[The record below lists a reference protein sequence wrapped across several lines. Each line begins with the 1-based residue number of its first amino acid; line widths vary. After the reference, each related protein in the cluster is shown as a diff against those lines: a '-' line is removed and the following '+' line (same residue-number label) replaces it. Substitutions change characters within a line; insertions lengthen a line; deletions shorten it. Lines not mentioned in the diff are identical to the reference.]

1 MSVSTPY
8 ALLAIWLCF
17 VARGAF
23 HAAMLPPWEGFDEY
37 AHVAV
42 IEHWLKYG
50 SLPRLESPLPDEIAR
65 SLQSSPVPRN
75 LLWIDGTRSYTEYW
89 KSPARRTPAALPLL
103 TIYEAQQPPLYY
115 WMMWPAAWLA
125 RGWPLL
131 SLVQLLRLLS
141 VLLASLFIPL
151 TFLLART
158 RVPPAAALLTAA
170 LAALLPG
177 LEPDVCRVGND
188 ALALPMFTLLLLS
201 AVERRFLVTGVVLGL
216 GLLTKATFLAAVPA
230 LALIWLGQR
239 AGWRKPLL
247 ALGMAALLGGWWYGW
262 AHAATGSWSGWMEAV
277 PHPDQPP
284 FLVEAARVHWLQAG
298 DAVFRSFVWFG
309 DWSFL
314 TVKRWMYY
322 LCGALLLLCW
332 LPALPR
338 YRTYL
343 PELAILAM
351 FLAAMAYNVVITH
364 RNHGISASTG
374 WYCCTLTPALILV
387 VTAGALH
394 SKGWLLA
401 LLAATFVLIT
411 LYGEMFLAIP
421 YYYGALAYNPQGG
434 LPALALH
441 DAARVFK
448 IVAARLPPL
457 ALGLWPLAIA
467 AQAVLCGMVTAWCAK
482 MRLSDAPL
490 S

>member
-1 MSVSTPY
+1 MPVRTRY

-23 HAAMLPPWEGFDEY
+23 HAAMLPLWEGFDEY

-42 IEHWLKYG
+42 IEHWLQHG
-50 SLPRLESPLPDEIAR
+50 SLPRVESAVPEAIAR
-65 SLQSSPVPRN
+65 SLQSVPVPRN

-89 KSPARRTPAALPLL
+89 KAPGRRPQAALPSL

-115 WMMWPAAWLA
+115 WALCPAAWLA
-125 RGWPLL
+125 RDWPLP
-131 SLVQLLRLLS
+131 SLVALLRMLS
-141 VLLASLFIPL
+141 VLMASLFIPL

-158 RVPPAAALLTAA
+158 RMPPLPALTTAA

-177 LEPDVCRVGND
+177 LEADVCRVGND
-188 ALALPMFTLLLLS
+188 SLALPMFSLLLLA
-201 AVERRFLVTGVVLGL
+201 AVDRRWVLTGVVLGL

-230 LALIWLGQR
+230 LLLIWTWQR
-239 AGWRKPLL
+239 SGWRRPLL
-247 ALGMAALLGGWWYGW
+247 ALGLAAALGAWWYFW
-262 AHAATGSWSGWMEAV
+262 AHGATGSWSGWMEAV

-284 FLVEAARVHWLQAG
+284 FLVEAARVNWLQAA

-322 LCGALLLLCW
+322 LCGALLLLCL

-338 YRTYL
+338 VKTFL
-343 PELAILAM
+343 PEFAM
-351 FLAAMAYNVVITH
+351 LGAFLAAMAYNVVLTH

-374 WYCCTLTPALILV
+374 WYCCTLTSAFVIV
-387 VTAGALH
+387 ITAGALH
-394 SKGWLLA
+394 WKPWLLA
-401 LLAATFVLIT
+401 LLAATFVMIT
-411 LYGEMFLAIP
+411 LYGEMFLAVP
-421 YYYGALAYNPQGG
+421 YYYGLLAYTPTGG
-434 LPALALH
+434 LPALPLEA
-441 DAARVFK
+441 AARALK
-448 IVAARLPPL
+448 IVAGRMPPL
-457 ALGLWPLAIA
+457 ASALWPVSIA

-482 MRLSDAPL
+482 MRLTHAPL
-490 S
+490 P